1 MHTDT
6 GFCFVLLLCFL
17 FVCFAGLMLISDTDR
32 YIILTP
38 FGQCSFPRVSYVFK
52 ILDYLKKKHGCFF
65 LGVESLGR
73 IVFLAKVLELESLE
87 IS

>member
-1 MHTDT
+1 MVVLSLLTCCNSECT
-6 GFCFVLLLCFL
+6 QTQVLFCYCVFC

-52 ILDYLKKKHGCFF
+52 I
-65 LGVESLGR
+65 
-73 IVFLAKVLELESLE
+73 
-87 IS
+87 